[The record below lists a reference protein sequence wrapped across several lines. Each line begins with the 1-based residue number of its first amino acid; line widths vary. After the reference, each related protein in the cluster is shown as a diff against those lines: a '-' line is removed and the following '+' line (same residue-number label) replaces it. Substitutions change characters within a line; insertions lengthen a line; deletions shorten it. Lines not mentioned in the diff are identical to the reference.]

1 MIIFQCMYY
10 GILKRKIILKNDLMN
25 NVNEMKA
32 IPVETKITNCDF
44 FLYSL
49 NTSQGLREKEK
60 NSLGRLLG

>member
-44 FLYSL
+44 FFV
-49 NTSQGLREKEK
+49 
-60 NSLGRLLG
+60 